1 MNHFP
6 LFDYVQDSITSNIIS
21 LKSFLIKCTRACFGF
36 HFHLHFQLQISL
48 SISMN
53 STNFTGEAFGFL
65 WTCSTICSM
74 LTNSLLFQELHWIAP
89 IQIQISDPKH
99 DFSLA
104 HTSKRLSFVCALK
117 VLLPA
122 RIESNYAIKTVT
134 SKITKGK
141 KHETVIIIVQGHK
154 QRIKLQQWWTYKLTK
169 VAAWLF
175 GPQDT

>member
-1 MNHFP
+1 MNHIP

-36 HFHLHFQLQISL
+36 HFQLQISL

-53 STNFTGEAFGFL
+53 STSFTVEAFGFL

-74 LTNSLLFQELHWIAP
+74 LTNFLLFHELHWIAP

-104 HTSKRLSFVCALK
+104 HTSKRLNFVCALK

-141 KHETVIIIVQGHK
+141 KHETVTIIVQG
-154 QRIKLQQWWTYKLTK
+154 QATN
-169 VAAWLF
+169 
-175 GPQDT
+175 